1 MFMKK
6 FISGTLKVGIATAGA
21 FAAALAWQKNR
32 EASGASY
39 NSDASTVSG
48 LREWNS
54 ALTRE
59 IVRSHRDARDV
70 CIAVVNVEPTIKVA
84 RDEWLREVETEF
96 AKSVRGSDLLSH
108 DEQGEFYLLF
118 PEAGLDEGYEAI
130 ERMKESLPENTSVNA
145 SVAVWDHCE
154 TAAELVSRSIKALQ
168 AEKKNVKSNIVVSE
182 APSETKAPVSDSK
195 IVQ

>member
-1 MFMKK
+1 MKK
-6 FISGTLKVGIATAGA
+6 IFANVIKLGA
-21 FAAALAWQKNR
+21 VALGLFAAVFVWKKNTSSQETSVSQN
-32 EASGASY
+32 EAG
-39 NSDASTVSG
+39 TVAG

-54 ALTRE
+54 ALSRE

-70 CIAVVNVEPTIKVA
+70 CIAVVSVESSVKTY
-84 RDEWLREVETEF
+84 DDNWLREVEEEF
-96 AKSVRGSDLLSH
+96 VKSVRGSDLLSH

-130 ERMKESLPENTSVNA
+130 ERMKETLPENTIINA

-154 TAAELVSRSIKALQ
+154 TAAELVSRSINALQ
-168 AEKKNVKSNIVVSE
+168 AEKKNVASKIIVSE
-182 APSETKAPVSDSK
+182 AQTESKVVAPESE

>member
-1 MFMKK
+1 MKK
-6 FISGTLKVGIATAGA
+6 FITGSIKTGIAAAGVI
-21 FAAALAWQKNR
+21 AAALAWQKSKQSA
-32 EASGASY
+32 EASTSE
-39 NSDASTVSG
+39 SDLTTVTG

-70 CIAVVNVEPTIKVA
+70 CIAVVNVEPTIKIA
-84 RDEWLREVETEF
+84 RDEWLREVESEF

-108 DEQGEFYLLF
+108 DDQGEFYLLF

-182 APSETKAPVSDSK
+182 ALSDSKSVTPESK

>member
-1 MFMKK
+1 MKK
-6 FISGTLKVGIATAGA
+6 FITGSIKTGIAAAGVV
-21 FAAALAWQKNR
+21 AAALAWQKSKQVAETTN
-32 EASGASY
+32 EQ
-39 NSDASTVSG
+39 NELTTVTG

-70 CIAVVNVEPTIKVA
+70 CIAVVNVEPTIKIA

>member
-1 MFMKK
+1 MKK
-6 FISGTLKVGIATAGA
+6 FITGSIKTGIAAAGVI
-21 FAAALAWQKNR
+21 AAALAWQKSKQSA
-32 EASGASY
+32 EASTSE
-39 NSDASTVSG
+39 SDLTTVTG

-70 CIAVVNVEPTIKVA
+70 CIAVVNVESAVKVSG
-84 RDEWLREVETEF
+84 DEWLREVESEF

-108 DEQGEFYLLF
+108 DDQGEFYLLF

-182 APSETKAPVSDSK
+182 ALSDSKSVTPESK